1 MYLTT
6 RFYAFAIVAILLLA
20 TGNYSAPFYTVGMA
34 AVWLLLA
41 ATIADIAILYSR
53 RGIVASRQLADRLSN
68 GDDNDIRLRVESSCP
83 FALRLTVI
91 DETPFVF
98 QRRDVDF
105 LLRLKPREGKTIVYK
120 LRPTQRGVYGFGRIR
135 VFVRSALSL
144 AERRYTCVE
153 SQDAKVYPSYLMLHK
168 YELLAMNNRL
178 TEMGVK
184 RIRRAGNNT
193 EFERIKEYV
202 EGDNYRSLN
211 WKASARRHQL
221 MVNVYE
227 DERSQQ
233 IVSIIDKGR
242 PMQQAFQGMTL
253 LDYAI
258 NASLML
264 SYVAVRKTDKA
275 GLVCFADHTD
285 TFVAPSRRH
294 GQMERLLDALYS
306 QQTRW
311 SESDFGDM
319 LATINKRLTK
329 RSLLVVYTSFANT
342 QAMTRQL
349 PYLKQLNL
357 RHKVLVVFFAD
368 NEMRDFV
375 NSSPRST
382 EEYYQHVIVEKMLYE
397 QRLIVSQL
405 RQHGILSMLTTPQ
418 NLSVD
423 VVNRYL
429 ELKERQAI

>member
-6 RFYAFAIVAILLLA
+6 RFYVFAIVAILLLA

-68 GDDNDIRLRVESSCP
+68 GDDNDIRLRVESSYP

-144 AERRYTCVE
+144 AERRYTCGE

-227 DERSQQ
+227 DERSQH
-233 IVSIIDKGR
+233 IVSVIDKGR

-258 NASLML
+258 KASLML

>member
-1 MYLTT
+1 M
-6 RFYAFAIVAILLLA
+6 
-20 TGNYSAPFYTVGMA
+20 
-34 AVWLLLA
+34 
-41 ATIADIAILYSR
+41 
-53 RGIVASRQLADRLSN
+53 
-68 GDDNDIRLRVESSCP
+68 ESSYP

-144 AERRYTCVE
+144 AERRYTCGE

-233 IVSIIDKGR
+233 IVSVIDKGR

-264 SYVAVRKTDKA
+264 SYVAVRKADKA

-375 NSSPRST
+375 NSFPRST

>member
-6 RFYAFAIVAILLLA
+6 RFYVFAIVAILLLA

-68 GDDNDIRLRVESSCP
+68 GDDNDIRLRVESSYP

-144 AERRYTCVE
+144 AERRYTCGE

-233 IVSIIDKGR
+233 IVSVIDKGR

-382 EEYYQHVIVEKMLYE
+382 EEYYQRVIVEKMLYE

>member
-34 AVWLLLA
+34 AVWLLLS

-68 GDDNDIRLRVESSCP
+68 GDDNDIRLRVESSYP

-144 AERRYTCVE
+144 AERRYTCGE

-233 IVSIIDKGR
+233 IVSVIDKGR

>member
-1 MYLTT
+1 
-6 RFYAFAIVAILLLA
+6 
-20 TGNYSAPFYTVGMA
+20 
-34 AVWLLLA
+34 
-41 ATIADIAILYSR
+41 
-53 RGIVASRQLADRLSN
+53 
-68 GDDNDIRLRVESSCP
+68 
-83 FALRLTVI
+83 
-91 DETPFVF
+91 
-98 QRRDVDF
+98 
-105 LLRLKPREGKTIVYK
+105 
-120 LRPTQRGVYGFGRIR
+120 
-135 VFVRSALSL
+135 
-144 AERRYTCVE
+144 
-153 SQDAKVYPSYLMLHK
+153 
-168 YELLAMNNRL
+168 
-178 TEMGVK
+178 
-184 RIRRAGNNT
+184 
-193 EFERIKEYV
+193 
-202 EGDNYRSLN
+202 
-211 WKASARRHQL
+211 
-221 MVNVYE
+221 
-227 DERSQQ
+227 
-233 IVSIIDKGR
+233 
-242 PMQQAFQGMTL
+242 
-253 LDYAI
+253 
-258 NASLML
+258 ML

>member
-20 TGNYSAPFYTVGMA
+20 TGNYSAPFCTVGMA

-68 GDDNDIRLRVESSCP
+68 GDDNDIRLRVESSYP

-144 AERRYTCVE
+144 AERRYTCGE
-153 SQDAKVYPSYLMLHK
+153 PQDAKVYPSYLMLHK

-233 IVSIIDKGR
+233 IVSVIDKGR

-264 SYVAVRKTDKA
+264 SYVAVRKADKA

>member
-68 GDDNDIRLRVESSCP
+68 GDDNDIRLRVESSYP

-144 AERRYTCVE
+144 AERRYPCGE

-233 IVSIIDKGR
+233 IVSVIDKGR

>member
-68 GDDNDIRLRVESSCP
+68 GDDNDIRLRVESSYP

-144 AERRYTCVE
+144 AERRYTCGE

-202 EGDNYRSLN
+202 EGDNYRSVN

-233 IVSIIDKGR
+233 IVSVIDKGR

>member
-6 RFYAFAIVAILLLA
+6 RFYVFAIVAILLLA

-68 GDDNDIRLRVESSCP
+68 GDDNDIRLRVESSYP

-105 LLRLKPREGKTIVYK
+105 LLRLKPRDGKTIVYK

-144 AERRYTCVE
+144 AERRYTCGE

-233 IVSIIDKGR
+233 IVSVIDKGR

>member
-68 GDDNDIRLRVESSCP
+68 GDDNDIRLRVESSYP

-135 VFVRSALSL
+135 VFVRSALLL
-144 AERRYTCVE
+144 AERRYTCGE
-153 SQDAKVYPSYLMLHK
+153 PQDAKVYPSYLMLHK

-233 IVSIIDKGR
+233 IVSVIDKGR

>member
-6 RFYAFAIVAILLLA
+6 RFYVFAIVAILLLA

-68 GDDNDIRLRVESSCP
+68 GDDNDIRLRVESSYP

-144 AERRYTCVE
+144 AERRYTCGE

-233 IVSIIDKGR
+233 IVSVIDKGR

-342 QAMTRQL
+342 QTMTRQL

-375 NSSPRST
+375 NSFPRST

>member
-68 GDDNDIRLRVESSCP
+68 GDDNDIRLRVESSYP

-144 AERRYTCVE
+144 AERRYTCGE

-233 IVSIIDKGR
+233 IVSVIDKGR

-382 EEYYQHVIVEKMLYE
+382 EEYYKHVIVEKMLYE
-397 QRLIVSQL
+397 QRLLVSQL

>member
-6 RFYAFAIVAILLLA
+6 RFYVFAIVAILLLA

-68 GDDNDIRLRVESSCP
+68 GDDNDIRLRVESSYP

-144 AERRYTCVE
+144 AERRYTCGE

-233 IVSIIDKGR
+233 IVSVIDKGR

>member
-6 RFYAFAIVAILLLA
+6 RFYVFAIVAILLLA

-68 GDDNDIRLRVESSCP
+68 GDDNDIRLRVESSYP

-144 AERRYTCVE
+144 AERRYTCGE

-233 IVSIIDKGR
+233 IVSVIDKGR

-375 NSSPRST
+375 NSFPRST

>member
-6 RFYAFAIVAILLLA
+6 RFYVFAIVAILLLA

-68 GDDNDIRLRVESSCP
+68 GDDNDIRLRVESSYP

-144 AERRYTCVE
+144 AERRYTCGE

-202 EGDNYRSLN
+202 EGDNYRSVN

-233 IVSIIDKGR
+233 IVSVIDKGR

>member
-6 RFYAFAIVAILLLA
+6 RFYVFAIVAILLLA

-41 ATIADIAILYSR
+41 VTIADIAILYSR

-68 GDDNDIRLRVESSCP
+68 GDDNDIRLRVESSYP

-144 AERRYTCVE
+144 AERRYTCGE

-233 IVSIIDKGR
+233 IVSVIDKGR

>member
-6 RFYAFAIVAILLLA
+6 RFYVFAIVAILLLA

-68 GDDNDIRLRVESSCP
+68 GDDNDIRLRVESSYP

-144 AERRYTCVE
+144 AERRYTCGE

-233 IVSIIDKGR
+233 IVSVIDKGR

-258 NASLML
+258 KASLML

>member
-6 RFYAFAIVAILLLA
+6 RFYVFAIVAILLLA

-68 GDDNDIRLRVESSCP
+68 GDDNDIRLRVESSYP

-144 AERRYTCVE
+144 AERRYTCGE

-233 IVSIIDKGR
+233 IVSVIDKGR

-382 EEYYQHVIVEKMLYE
+382 EEYYQHMIVEKMLYE

>member
-6 RFYAFAIVAILLLA
+6 RFYVFAIVAILLLA

-68 GDDNDIRLRVESSCP
+68 GDDNDMRLRVESSYP

-144 AERRYTCVE
+144 AERRYTCGE

-233 IVSIIDKGR
+233 IVSVIDKGR

>member
-144 AERRYTCVE
+144 AERRYTCGE

-233 IVSIIDKGR
+233 IVSVIDKGR

>member
-68 GDDNDIRLRVESSCP
+68 GDDNDIRLRVESSYP

-144 AERRYTCVE
+144 AERRYTCGE

-233 IVSIIDKGR
+233 IVSVIDKGR

>member
-6 RFYAFAIVAILLLA
+6 RFYVFAIVAILLLA

-144 AERRYTCVE
+144 AERRYTCGE

-202 EGDNYRSLN
+202 EGDNYRSVN

-233 IVSIIDKGR
+233 IVSVIDKGR

>member
-68 GDDNDIRLRVESSCP
+68 GDDNDIRLRVESSYP

-120 LRPTQRGVYGFGRIR
+120 LRPTQRGVYGFSRIR

-144 AERRYTCVE
+144 AERRYTCGE

-233 IVSIIDKGR
+233 IVSVIDKGR

>member
-68 GDDNDIRLRVESSCP
+68 GDDNDIRLRVESSYP

-144 AERRYTCVE
+144 AERRYTCGE

-202 EGDNYRSLN
+202 EDDNYRSLN

-233 IVSIIDKGR
+233 IVSVIDKGR

>member
-6 RFYAFAIVAILLLA
+6 RFYVFAIVAILLLA

-53 RGIVASRQLADRLSN
+53 CGIVASRQLADRLSN
-68 GDDNDIRLRVESSCP
+68 GDDNDIRLRVESSYP

-144 AERRYTCVE
+144 AERRYTCGE

-233 IVSIIDKGR
+233 IVSVIDKGR

>member
-6 RFYAFAIVAILLLA
+6 RFYVFAIVAILLLA

-144 AERRYTCVE
+144 AERRYTCGE

-233 IVSIIDKGR
+233 IVSVIDKGR

>member
-6 RFYAFAIVAILLLA
+6 RFYVFAIVAILLLA

-68 GDDNDIRLRVESSCP
+68 GDDNDIRLRVESSYP

-98 QRRDVDF
+98 QRRDVNF

-144 AERRYTCVE
+144 AERRYTCGE
-153 SQDAKVYPSYLMLHK
+153 PQDAKVYPSYLMLHK

-233 IVSIIDKGR
+233 IVSVIDKGR

-264 SYVAVRKTDKA
+264 SYVAVRKADKA

-368 NEMRDFV
+368 NEMRDFI

-382 EEYYQHVIVEKMLYE
+382 EEYYQHVIVEKMLNE

-418 NLSVD
+418 NLSVN

>member
-68 GDDNDIRLRVESSCP
+68 GDDNDIRLRVESSYP

-144 AERRYTCVE
+144 AERRYTCGE

-233 IVSIIDKGR
+233 IVSVIDKGR

-329 RSLLVVYTSFANT
+329 RSLLVVYTSFAKT